1 MRFYEHNIRNENL
14 KLLAQY
20 FCSKNLCK
28 EESNMIQTNFGFNEG
43 WSELHISELSDVTIN
58 DLHHAVLLEGV
69 NTLGNSRSF
78 FIFYNQ
84 TELLKKI
91 ARLVDPSQD
100 DYIDEELFVGKS
112 YFFQLKRNGRHLN
125 IIDVRP
131 LSEPSEQIQH
141 DDKGGE

>member
-1 MRFYEHNIRNENL
+1 MIITNE
-14 KLLAQY
+14 
-20 FCSKNLCK
+20 
-28 EESNMIQTNFGFNEG
+28 GFNEG

>member
-1 MRFYEHNIRNENL
+1 MIITNE
-14 KLLAQY
+14 
-20 FCSKNLCK
+20 
-28 EESNMIQTNFGFNEG
+28 GFNEG

-100 DYIDEELFVGKS
+100 DYIDEEELKDKEIMIYLQPKKS
-112 YFFQLKRNGRHLN
+112 YQ
-125 IIDVRP
+125 IIVTIMGC
-131 LSEPSEQIQH
+131 EEEE
-141 DDKGGE
+141 DDEFSMFSNELF

>member
-1 MRFYEHNIRNENL
+1 
-14 KLLAQY
+14 
-20 FCSKNLCK
+20 
-28 EESNMIQTNFGFNEG
+28 MILINKGFDEG
-43 WSELHISELSDVTIN
+43 WIKLMISEIADVKIN
-58 DLHHAVLLEGV
+58 NTHDSLMIEGV

-112 YFFQLKRNGRHLN
+112 YFILLKRNGRHLN

>member
-1 MRFYEHNIRNENL
+1 
-14 KLLAQY
+14 
-20 FCSKNLCK
+20 
-28 EESNMIQTNFGFNEG
+28 MIQTNFGFKEG
-43 WSELHISELSDVTIN
+43 WMKLRISEISDVTIN

-69 NTLGNSRSF
+69 NTLGNPRLF

-100 DYIDEELFVGKS
+100 DYIDEELLVGKS

-131 LSEPSEQIQH
+131 LSEASEQIEH
-141 DDKGGE
+141 DGKGGE